1 MVVVNFALLSR
12 WKQISATLMHTTAY
26 VSHAF
31 TYFDS
36 RTANIERALKDLEP
50 LLQSY
55 ALPRPSADR
64 VNDLREVLKIGAKF
78 AFLLFSQPYF
88 WQFDWCGPQQ
98 SQVTAERQFKVYYE
112 RGSVESQFD
121 PTEVVIWPSLLR
133 VMDADG
139 RRISHGEE
147 GHTLGKKTYL
157 MEFT

>member
-1 MVVVNFALLSR
+1 MVAVNFALLSR
-12 WKQISATLMHTTAY
+12 WKQISATMMHTAY
-26 VSHAF
+26 VSNAF

-55 ALPRPSADR
+55 ALPQPSPDR
-64 VNDLREVLKIGAKF
+64 VNNLRELLKSGAKF

-88 WQFDWCGPQQ
+88 WQFDWRGPQY
-98 SQVTAERQFKVYYE
+98 SHTKSERQNGAVFD

-121 PTEVVIWPSLLR
+121 PTEVVIWPALLR
-133 VMDADG
+133 VMDGDG

-147 GHTLGKKTYL
+147 GHELGGKTFL
-157 MEFT
+157 MDFN